1 MLVGRLGED
10 ALAAAAVGITY
21 FNLMF
26 YILLG
31 VSSAL
36 DTLASQAYGADDKA
50 GVLSWSTAAASV
62 MVVISGG
69 ISVALW
75 YGDWLALTLFRQP
88 DHIAQMGN
96 KK

>member
-26 YILLG
+26 YFLLG

-36 DTLASQAYGADDKA
+36 DTLASQ
-50 GVLSWSTAAASV
+50 VCSLPSQRN
-62 MVVISGG
+62 
-69 ISVALW
+69 
-75 YGDWLALTLFRQP
+75 TLKLKP
-88 DHIAQMGN
+88 
-96 KK
+96 